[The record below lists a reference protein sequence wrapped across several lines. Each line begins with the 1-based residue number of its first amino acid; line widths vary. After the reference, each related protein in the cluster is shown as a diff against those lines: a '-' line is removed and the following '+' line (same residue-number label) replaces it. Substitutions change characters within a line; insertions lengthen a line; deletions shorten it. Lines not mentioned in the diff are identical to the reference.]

1 MRETV
6 STGRLPS
13 SGWTSVIIKLEQ
25 ETVQNKRFILMQM
38 FSHCQRNHVITSEK
52 GCIKLRDRDKGR

>member
-13 SGWTSVIIKLEQ
+13 SGWTSVIIKSG
-25 ETVQNKRFILMQM
+25 T
-38 FSHCQRNHVITSEK
+38 
-52 GCIKLRDRDKGR
+52 RDSPKQKIYSNANV